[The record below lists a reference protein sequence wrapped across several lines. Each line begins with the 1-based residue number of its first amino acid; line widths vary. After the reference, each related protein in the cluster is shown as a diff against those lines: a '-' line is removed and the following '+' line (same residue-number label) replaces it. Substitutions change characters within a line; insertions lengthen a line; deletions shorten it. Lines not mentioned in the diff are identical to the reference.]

1 MCFCTGVK
9 MIFPRIPRSFSPPPP
24 PAATWSANNAILS
37 AYDSSLV
44 SAWKMEDTSDS
55 KGSNTLTN
63 NGTITFDSGLQN
75 NAAIFAST
83 PRKWFSKTSP
93 TGMPTGTTDFT
104 FAAWYYPTTIRDITC
119 LFLYDQSSY
128 FEIYAST
135 GALWFVSNVVGNF
148 GAGAYPT
155 LNAWNLCTLSRIS
168 GVFKFY
174 LNDVLK
180 GTNSS
185 KTAAELPSCTKLS
198 IGGNAVTDDQSVIGK
213 LDEAWIW
220 TGKGFTAEDVAALY
234 NSGDGA
240 FYLP

>member
-1 MCFCTGVK
+1 
-9 MIFPRIPRSFSPPPP
+9 
-24 PAATWSANNAILS
+24 
-37 AYDSSLV
+37 
-44 SAWKMEDTSDS
+44 MEDTSDS
-55 KGSNTLTN
+55 KGSNGLTN
-63 NGTITFDSGLQN
+63 NGTITFDSGLNN

-104 FAAWYYPTTIRDITC
+104 FSVWWYPTTIRDITC
-119 LFLYDQSSY
+119 LFLYNQSSY
-128 FEIYAST
+128 FEIYGST
-135 GALWFVSNVVGNF
+135 GALWFVTNTIGNF
-148 GAGAYPT
+148 GVDAYPT
-155 LNAWNLCTLSRIS
+155 LNAWNHVVLTRIE

-174 LNDVLK
+174 LDSVLK

-185 KTAAELPSCTKLS
+185 KPTSNVPTCTKIE
-198 IGGNAVTDDQSVIGK
+198 IGGNSTVDDQSVIGK
-213 LDEAWIW
+213 LDEAYVW